1 MNLNKLDSRR
11 ISLIVL
17 FAVISIVLDSM
28 VTPGFSS
35 GIWFGW
41 IFLMSPISGIVLG
54 PRDGFLATLISVL
67 IGHSLVFRES
77 IFEFVFT
84 IGAPIGSAITGMV
97 FRVERIKILVYYTAL
112 LTAYFLTPVTRQLPL
127 WGMWDVYLTYILLL
141 VMIIFKR
148 RRVDIMRNPKI
159 AVIVSTF
166 LGLESDILFRIFV
179 LIPGRGYNIF
189 YGFTTE
195 MLVMIWSIPAPIIT
209 PIKVIISIFL
219 ATLLIPSIFR
229 TLKANGLH
237 IP

>member
-1 MNLNKLDSRR
+1 MDSRR
-11 ISLIVL
+11 ISLLVL

-54 PRDGFLATLISVL
+54 PRDGFLATLVSVL
-67 IGHSLVFRES
+67 IGHSIVFRES
-77 IFEFVFT
+77 IFEFIFA
-84 IGAPIGSAITGMV
+84 IGAPISSAITGMV
-97 FRVERIKILVYYTAL
+97 FRGERIKILVYYTAL
-112 LTAYFLTPVTRQLPL
+112 LAAYFLTPVTRLLPF
-127 WGMWDVYLTYILLL
+127 WGMWDVYLAYIVLLIL
-141 VMIIFKR
+141 IIFKR
-148 RRVDIMRNPKI
+148 GQVDIMRNPKI
-159 AVIVSTF
+159 AVIISAF
-166 LGLESDILFRIFV
+166 LGLESDILFRIFI

-195 MLVMIWSIPAPIIT
+195 VLVMIWSIPAPIIT

-219 ATLLIPSIFR
+219 ATILVPSVFMI
-229 TLKANGLH
+229 LKANGFH

>member
-54 PRDGFLATLISVL
+54 PRDGFLATLVSVL
-67 IGHSLVFRES
+67 IGHSIVFRES
-77 IFEFVFT
+77 IFEFIFT

-97 FRVERIKILVYYTAL
+97 FRGERIKILVYYTAL
-112 LTAYFLTPVTRQLPL
+112 LAAYFLTPVTRQLPL
-127 WGMWDVYLTYILLL
+127 WGMWDVYLAYILLL
-141 VMIIFKR
+141 VMVIFKR
-148 RRVDIMRNPKI
+148 RLVDIMRNPKI

-166 LGLESDILFRIFV
+166 IGLESDILFRIFV
-179 LIPGRGYNIF
+179 LIPGRGYNLF

-219 ATLLIPSIFR
+219 ATLLIPSINR
-229 TLKANGLH
+229 ILEEKGLH
-237 IP
+237 LP